1 MSSSRAN
8 AGRLAPPPG
17 VTRIATQVLTSVI
30 TATPFRLS
38 FFGGGTDFPGYF
50 NRRGGLVVA
59 AAMRQFSYVALNCLE
74 RLMERRFR
82 VSYSRLEMVDQIADI
97 QHDIS
102 RATLGEYTELI
113 GESFVDVHSYADLP
127 ARSGVGSS
135 SAFAV
140 GLLNALHALNGLYL
154 PPKTLA
160 RKAIR
165 IEREVLNEAG
175 GWQDQITAACGGF
188 NVVEFRDNDFE
199 VRPLVVGA
207 ARRTVIEASC
217 WLYFTSIT
225 RSSAAVQQVAFSP
238 ANILDKAKVLDAT
251 RELAE
256 EAVHIYRSAADD
268 AAMIRGWGELLD
280 RAWALKRSISD
291 AVSMPEIDAL
301 YERAKQAGA
310 WGGKI
315 IGAGGGGFLLIMGPA
330 ERRAAI
336 DAAVGNLHRLP
347 VRLEPDGSRVVY
359 VNERV

>member
-1 MSSSRAN
+1 M
-8 AGRLAPPPG
+8 
-17 VTRIATQVLTSVI
+17 I

-38 FFGGGTDFPGYF
+38 FFGGGTDFPDYF

-59 AAMRQFSYVALNCLE
+59 AAMRQFAYVALNCLE
-74 RLMERRFR
+74 RLLEQRFR
-82 VSYSRLEMVDQIADI
+82 VSYSRLEMVDSIAEI
-97 QHDIS
+97 QHDIV
-102 RATLGEYTELI
+102 RAALSEYTDLI
-113 GESFVDVHSYADLP
+113 GDSFVDLHSYADLP

-135 SAFAV
+135 SAFTV
-140 GLLNALHALNGLYL
+140 GLLNALYALNGRYL

-160 RKAIR
+160 RQAIR

-188 NVVEFRDNDFE
+188 NVVAFRDNDFE

-225 RSSAAVQQVAFSP
+225 RSSASVQQVAFSA
-238 ANILDKAKVLDAT
+238 ANIVDKEKVLDAT
-251 RELAE
+251 RDLAE
-256 EAVHIYRSAADD
+256 EAVQVFRTTADD
-268 AAMIRGWGELLD
+268 AAMIRGWGGLLD

-301 YERAKQAGA
+301 YARAKRAGA
-310 WGGKI
+310 YGGKI
-315 IGAGGGGFLLIMGPA
+315 IGAGGGGFLLIMAPP

-336 DAAVGNLHRLP
+336 DAAVGHLHCLP
-347 VRLEPDGSRVVY
+347 VRLEPDGTRVVY
-359 VNERV
+359 VNERL

>member
-1 MSSSRAN
+1 M
-8 AGRLAPPPG
+8 
-17 VTRIATQVLTSVI
+17 I

-38 FFGGGTDFPGYF
+38 FFGGGTDFPDYF

-59 AAMRQFSYVALNCLE
+59 AAMRQFAYVALNCLE
-74 RLMERRFR
+74 RLLEQRFR
-82 VSYSRLEMVDQIADI
+82 VSYSRLEMVDSIAEI
-97 QHDIS
+97 QHDIV
-102 RATLGEYTELI
+102 RAALSEYTDLI
-113 GESFVDVHSYADLP
+113 GDSFVDLHSYADLP

-135 SAFAV
+135 SAFTV
-140 GLLNALHALNGLYL
+140 GLLNALYALNGRYL

-160 RKAIR
+160 RQAIR

-188 NVVEFRDNDFE
+188 NVVAFRDNDFE

-207 ARRTVIEASC
+207 ARRAAIEASC

-225 RSSAAVQQVAFSP
+225 RSSASVQQVAFSA
-238 ANILDKAKVLDAT
+238 ANIVDKEKVLDAT
-251 RELAE
+251 RDLAE
-256 EAVHIYRSAADD
+256 EAVQVFRTTADD
-268 AAMIRGWGELLD
+268 AAMIRGWGGLLD

-301 YERAKQAGA
+301 YARAKRAGA
-310 WGGKI
+310 YGGKI
-315 IGAGGGGFLLIMGPA
+315 IGAGGGGFLLIMAPP

-336 DAAVGNLHRLP
+336 DAAVGRLHGLA

>member
-1 MSSSRAN
+1 
-8 AGRLAPPPG
+8 
-17 VTRIATQVLTSVI
+17 VL

-38 FFGGGTDFPGYF
+38 FFGGGTDFPDYF

-74 RLMERRFR
+74 RLLEQRFR
-82 VSYSRLEMVDQIADI
+82 VSYSRLEMVDSIQEI
-97 QHDIS
+97 QHDIV
-102 RATLGEYTELI
+102 RATLAEHTDLI
-113 GESFVDVHSYADLP
+113 GDSFVDVHSYADLP

-140 GLLNALHALNGLYL
+140 GLLNALYALNGRYL
-154 PPKTLA
+154 PPKALA
-160 RKAIR
+160 RQAIR
-165 IEREVLNEAG
+165 VEREVLHEAG

-188 NVVEFRDNDFE
+188 NVVQFRDNDFE

-207 ARRTVIEASC
+207 ARRAAIEASC

-225 RSSAAVQQVAFSP
+225 RSSAAVQQVAFSA
-238 ANILDKAKVLDAT
+238 ANIIDKEKVLDAT

-256 EAVHIYRSAADD
+256 EAVQIFRATADD
-268 AAMIRGWGELLD
+268 ASMIRDWGGLLD

-291 AVSMPEIDAL
+291 TVSMPEIDAL

-310 WGGKI
+310 YGGKI
-315 IGAGGGGFLLIMGPA
+315 IGAGGGGFLLIMAPP

-336 DAAVGNLHRLP
+336 DAALGHLHSLP
-347 VRLEPDGSRVVY
+347 VRLEPDGSRIVY
-359 VNERV
+359 VNERL